1 MAERLGGALALACA
15 AFAATP
21 VYAQGDEGPTWDP
34 GEEWQPAMAPP
45 VAQWSVRYGFGV
57 GAASA
62 AMADDFALDSRLLLE
77 QTLRTEVLFGKAG
90 DEHFRIGPAVDL
102 RFQRFETAEIAGGL
116 SVLFPIARGYPL
128 VLTAAAGY
136 AARAQPQTDG
146 AFFMGTL
153 AWGYRS
159 YNFHSFY
166 GLGLQIYVSTRV
178 HMDDLARYEITAGI
192 EIDLA
197 AMFVI
202 PAMFLIGLFRGG
214 PPDEPAEAEE

>member
-1 MAERLGGALALACA
+1 MGLARALLALALVGG
-15 AFAATP
+15 AT
-21 VYAQGDEGPTWDP
+21 VAQAQERDTTWDP
-34 GEEWQPAMAPP
+34 GEEWQPAMKPP
-45 VAQWSVRYGFGV
+45 LVQWSARYGFGM

-62 AMADDFALDSRLLLE
+62 AMSEDFLLDSRLQIE
-77 QTLRTEVLFGKAG
+77 QTLRTELLFGRPG
-90 DEHFRIGPAVDL
+90 DERFRVGPAFDL
-102 RFQRFETAEIAGGL
+102 RFQRLDTAEVAGGL

-128 VLTAAAGY
+128 VVTAAAGY

-146 AFFMGTL
+146 GIFVGTV

-166 GLGLQIYVSTRV
+166 GLGLQVYVSSRV
-178 HMDDLARYEITAGI
+178 HLDDVSRFEITAGI

-202 PAMFLIGLFRGG
+202 PAMFLISLFRGG
-214 PPDEPAEAEE
+214 PPDEPEPDED

>member
-1 MAERLGGALALACA
+1 MFSRLGRALLALTVLGLG
-15 AFAATP
+15 ATSAK
-21 VYAQGDEGPTWDP
+21 AQEDTTWDP
-34 GEEWQPAMAPP
+34 GEEWQPALKPP
-45 VAQWSVRYGFGV
+45 LVQWSARYGFGM

-62 AMADDFALDSRLLLE
+62 AMGEDFLLDTRLQLE
-77 QTLRTEVLFGKAG
+77 QTLRTEVLFGKPG
-90 DEHFRIGPAVDL
+90 DEHFRVGPAFDL
-102 RFQRFETAEIAGGL
+102 RFQRLDTAEVAGGL
-116 SVLFPIARGYPL
+116 AVLFPIARGYPL
-128 VLTAAAGY
+128 VVTAAAGY

-146 AFFMGTL
+146 GFFMGTV

-178 HMDDLARYEITAGI
+178 HMDDLNHYEITAGI

-202 PAMFLIGLFRGG
+202 PAMFLISLFRGG
-214 PPDEPAEAEE
+214 APDEPEVEN